1 MRFPIYIILLF
12 LIGSCKSKED
22 NIYPEYK
29 TLTESVYASIMIQ
42 PDSSYQAY
50 ASVAG
55 ILERNFVEEGDLV
68 IKNQTLLQ
76 INNSVP
82 QVTIENA
89 KLSLQ
94 LAQQNYTGEA
104 AVLNGIRDEMA
115 SATLRYENDS
125 IGYKRQ
131 ENLWKQK
138 IGSKADYDAKK
149 LNYEVSQK
157 NLQQLKNSYE
167 QTKNQLQTSIKQ
179 ANNSLKTSII
189 SNKDF
194 TIQSKI
200 NGKVYALYK
209 EPGEIITTMEPLVS
223 VGSALVFVIEMLVD
237 EVDIVK
243 IDLNQSVVITIDA
256 YKGMVFN
263 GKVSKIYPQK
273 DERNQT
279 FKVEARFEK
288 QPSVLYPGLS
298 GEANIIISKKDNVL
312 TIPKDYLIEGT
323 QVETDQ
329 GIVTIKTG
337 VENMEFIEIMEG
349 ITDSTLL
356 HKPKY

>member
-12 LIGSCKSKED
+12 LLGSCKSKED

-42 PDSSYQAY
+42 PDSAYQAY
-50 ASVAG
+50 ATVAG

-115 SATLRYENDS
+115 SVTLRYENDS

-131 ENLWKQK
+131 ENLWKQR
-138 IGSKADYDAKK
+138 IGSKADYDVKK

-157 NLQQLKNSYE
+157 NLQQLKNLYE

-179 ANNSLKTSII
+179 ANNSLKMSII

-209 EPGEIITTMEPLVS
+209 EPGEIITTIEPLVS
-223 VGSALVFVIEMLVD
+223 VGSASVFVIEMLVD

-243 IDLNQSVVITIDA
+243 IDLNQSVVITLDA

-279 FKVEARFEK
+279 FKVEARFES
-288 QPSVLYPGLS
+288 QPEVLYPGLS

-312 TIPKDYLIEGT
+312 TIPKNYLIDGT
-323 QVETDQ
+323 KVETDQ
-329 GIVTIKTG
+329 GLVTVKTG
-337 VENMEFIEIMEG
+337 VENMEFIEIIEG

-356 HKPKY
+356 LKPNY

>member
-1 MRFPIYIILLF
+1 MRFPIYISLLF
-12 LIGSCKSKED
+12 LMGSCKSKED
-22 NIYPEYK
+22 NRYPEYK
-29 TLTESVYASIMIQ
+29 TLTESVYASILIQ

-55 ILERNFVEEGDLV
+55 ILERNFVVEGDLV
-68 IKNQTLLQ
+68 LKNQILLQ

-115 SATLRYENDS
+115 SANLRYKNDS
-125 IGYKRQ
+125 IVYKRQ

-223 VGSALVFVIEMLVD
+223 VGSASVFVIEMLVD

-243 IDLNQSVVITIDA
+243 IALNQSVVITLDA

-288 QPSVLYPGLS
+288 QPEVLYPGLS
-298 GEANIIISKKDNVL
+298 GEANIIISKKENVL
-312 TIPKDYLIEGT
+312 TIPKYYLIDGT
-323 QVETDQ
+323 KVETDQ

-337 VENMEFIEIMEG
+337 VENMEFIEIIEG

>member
-1 MRFPIYIILLF
+1 LV
-12 LIGSCKSKED
+12 GSCKSKED

-29 TLTESVYASIMIQ
+29 TLTESVYASILIQ

-50 ASVAG
+50 SSVAG
-55 ILERNFVEEGDLV
+55 ILERNFVVEGDEVL
-68 IKNQTLLQ
+68 KNQTLLQ
-76 INNSVP
+76 INNSGP
-82 QVTIENA
+82 QVSIENA

-115 SATLRYENDS
+115 SATIRYKNDS

-138 IGSKADYDAKK
+138 IGSKADYDSKK
-149 LNYEVSQK
+149 MNYEVSQK
-157 NLQQLKNSYE
+157 NLQQLKNSFE

-209 EPGEIITTMEPLVS
+209 EPGEIITTLEPLVS
-223 VGSALVFVIEMLVD
+223 LGSASVFVIEMLVD

-243 IDLNQSVVITIDA
+243 IALNQSVVITLDA
-256 YKGMVFN
+256 YKAMVFH

-288 QPSVLYPGLS
+288 QPEVLYPGLS
-298 GEANIIISKKDNVL
+298 GEANIIISKKDDVL
-312 TIPKDYLIEGT
+312 TIPKDYLIDGT
-323 QVETDQ
+323 KVETDK

-337 VENMEFIEIMEG
+337 VQNMKLIEVIEG

-356 HKPKY
+356 HKPNY